1 MISGFHLPIFLVGS
15 YKNGCPKEIKRL
27 NLPIEGVF
35 FFRAMAGLI
44 FLRNGRAVA
53 ATASLIVVGYD
64 GYTTREILGM
74 IRIHELGI
82 YTNQIPPVS
91 GPTGGFEHCS
101 CENDGVDG
109 F

>member
-1 MISGFHLPIFLVGS
+1 M
-15 YKNGCPKEIKRL
+15 

-35 FFRAMAGLI
+35 FFRAMVGLI

-64 GYTTREILGM
+64 GYTTHDILGM

-82 YTNQIPPVS
+82 YTNQIQPVS
-91 GPTGGFEHCS
+91 RDDRGF
-101 CENDGVDG
+101 
-109 F
+109 